1 MMVFKIIRVYFKK
14 TLIKLLPIIVII
26 YKLIEINNKIIMMIG
41 IIWIY
46 KYPKWFNNNN
56 NKISIYN
63 FQLNK
68 IMMEAFKILQ
78 TFYSINKKI
87 WFNKSRTKIHK

>member
-56 NKISIYN
+56 NIISIYN